1 MLFYN
6 FYFFNDTRK
15 ATNLN
20 FKSNPGLHCGH
31 FHMLTEHLN
40 APSSCMSKKE
50 EKLAKQCIECGINST
65 SIAHLLN
72 TRNASGLNVNWNP
85 SQFYRMSKKEDVLK
99 GLDVNATS
107 AENLVSSF
115 ERRDDVDFLYV
126 TFHPYDGLMLT
137 SGKLMHYCVLL
148 MLVSTI

>member
-1 MLFYN
+1 
-6 FYFFNDTRK
+6 
-15 ATNLN
+15 
-20 FKSNPGLHCGH
+20 
-31 FHMLTEHLN
+31 
-40 APSSCMSKKE
+40 MSKNE
-50 EKLAKQCIECGINST
+50 EKLAKQCIECGINAT

-72 TRNASGLNVNWNP
+72 TRNASGLNINWNP
-85 SQFYRMSKKEDVLK
+85 SQFYRMSQKEDILK

-137 SGKLMHYCVLL
+137 SGKSMQYHIFVRE
-148 MLVSTI
+148 VSTI